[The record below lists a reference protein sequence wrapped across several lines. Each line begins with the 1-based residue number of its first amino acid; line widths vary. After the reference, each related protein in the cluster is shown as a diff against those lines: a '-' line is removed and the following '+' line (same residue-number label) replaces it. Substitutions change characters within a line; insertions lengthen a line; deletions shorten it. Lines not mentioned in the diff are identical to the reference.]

1 MKRYLP
7 TILLVAILGGLALVV
22 PVAVRRW
29 SARMAASASSKLD
42 AAKQAA
48 VDGDDDGAI
57 ERYRAYLDAAGPNPD
72 PDALEAYALLLL
84 RRAARPR
91 PKGNEVAAAFDAAEV
106 AVRQRPESVELRRR
120 LGELKLATGKPI
132 EAREHLLI
140 VREAIER
147 GASAD
152 EPAAI
157 DLLLAKAWA
166 ESGDVDRAAPIFA
179 RLIGFNLG
187 DQAFAESGTAQE
199 AGSPPPA
206 DAEAVLLLANLLRD
220 RLRAPA
226 AADVVLERAHSLHP
240 DSVKVLLA
248 YSRMKAAANDVPA
261 ARAAAAR
268 AAEVDPTDASAILAD
283 AQIKASGGSPAAATA
298 AFLTARTEFPDHK
311 GIFLAALPHF
321 QRHGTESETLEILAE
336 GFSKYADE
344 PRYLS
349 FVSAMKL
356 PPESLAPVMEA
367 LDDARTQRAA
377 DHPALVL
384 LEARLCSEQHQWYR
398 AESLLGRSRALV
410 PENSKLRIDILLAIC
425 HQQLGDNDLRLALLQ
440 RYAKPGATPD
450 FILAGIAA
458 AQLDLGQTDAAL
470 ASVRMLERR
479 VEGSAEADDEGD
491 ADGGVGGDV
500 SRSQRKRAL
509 LFALSTIVAVE
520 RTQPA
525 AKRDWS
531 AAETLL
537 EELEA
542 MPWEERWQLALPR
555 ADLLAAGGDIAG
567 ALAILDPFLSENAEL
582 HQLQARR
589 LTWRSKLD
597 GIDGAREAF
606 ARMPEATRA
615 QPIVLLALADAER
628 AAAVGDD
635 RVWLE
640 QIAVLAENIPEAT
653 DALEVFQALAR
664 MAVEAGW
671 LEESAS
677 LWRRGAKVMPDD
689 FRPPLGLALLAAR
702 KARLDGARASAG
714 ETPSSAEAA
723 AAAAE
728 KAAVVA
734 EAAAAAAEV
743 AKLDGPDTPRSRVAR
758 AAALVAEARAGERG
772 AVVTPSAPFRLP
784 AKEAELLRSASQRL
798 VEAAN
803 DRSTWQAIGV
813 LAGEIALVGNDFS
826 TAIDQMKQARAFGPD
841 NAPLTRD
848 LIETLTKA
856 GRFAEASLLQATVAP
871 AGLGGAV
878 RTSIEAE
885 MRGGDLEGAAER
897 SLRAIDVEKADADT
911 LLWLGRLCGRSGRRE
926 QAGELFLRA
935 TQTAPDNPDA
945 WLWLARFEVAGGNKD
960 AAEGVLARGIEAV
973 PEGVKKLLAA
983 RGAVTVGRLDDAE
996 RDFLAAVA
1004 ASGADI
1010 APAGHTV
1017 DFYLQQG
1024 KAKQAEAFLETL
1036 IGRLAGDLSRNDL
1049 ESWAVRRLDGL
1060 RAAAKLP
1067 DASR

>member
-7 TILLVAILGGLALVV
+7 TILLVACFGALALVV
-22 PVAVRRW
+22 PVVVRRW
-29 SARMAASASSKLD
+29 SAGMASYAATKLD
-42 AAKQAA
+42 AARQAA

-57 ERYRAYLDAAGPNPD
+57 ELYWAYLDAAGPTPN

-91 PKGNEVAAAFDAAEV
+91 PSGDDVAAAFDAAEM

-120 LGELKLATGKPI
+120 LGELKLTTGKPI

-140 VREAIER
+140 VREALER
-147 GASAD
+147 GTSTD
-152 EPAAI
+152 EEAAI
-157 DLLLAKAWA
+157 DLLLAKSWA
-166 ESGDVDRAAPIFA
+166 QSGDVDRAAPIFA

-187 DQAFAESGTAQE
+187 EQAFAESGTAQA

-206 DAEAVLLLANLLRD
+206 DAEAFLLLANLLRE

-226 AADVVLERAHSLHP
+226 AADVVLERAHELHP

-248 YSRMKAAANDVPA
+248 YSRMKAAAKDVPA

-283 AQIKASGGSPAAATA
+283 AQTKASGGSPAAATA
-298 AFLTARTEFPDHK
+298 AFLTARTQFPDHK
-311 GIFLAALPHF
+311 GIFLGALPHF
-321 QRHGTESETLEILAE
+321 QRHGTESETLELLAE
-336 GFSKYADE
+336 GLSKYADE
-344 PRYLS
+344 PRFLS

-356 PPESLAPVMEA
+356 APDSLAPFKQA

-479 VEGSAEADDEGD
+479 VEGSAVADDEGD

-525 AKRDWS
+525 AKREWS

-537 EELEA
+537 AELEA
-542 MPWEERWQLALPR
+542 MPWEEGWQLALPR
-555 ADLLAAGGDIAG
+555 ADLLAAGGDIAA

-589 LTWRSKLD
+589 LTWLLKLD
-597 GIDGAREAF
+597 GIDGVREAF

-640 QIAVLAENIPEAT
+640 QIAVLAESIPDAT
-653 DALEVFQALAR
+653 DALQVFQGLAS
-664 MAVEAGW
+664 MAAEADW
-671 LEESAS
+671 LEESGS

-702 KARLDGARASAG
+702 NARVDGPRAAAG

-728 KAAVVA
+728 KAAVV
-734 EAAAAAAEV
+734 AAAAEV

-803 DRSTWQAIGV
+803 DRSTWQAIAV

-897 SLRAIDVEKADADT
+897 SLRAIDVEKADVDT
-911 LLWLGRLCGRSGRRE
+911 LLWLGRLCGRCGRRE

-935 TQTAPDNPDA
+935 TQAASYSPDA
-945 WLWLARFEVAGGNKD
+945 WLWLARFEVAGGNGNKD
-960 AAEGVLARGIEAV
+960 AAEGVIARGIEAV
-973 PEGVKKLLAA
+973 PEGEKKLLAA

-996 RDFLAAVA
+996 RNFLAAVA

-1017 DFYLQQG
+1017 DFYLQRG

-1036 IGRLAGDLSRNDL
+1036 IGRLAGDPSRNDL
-1049 ESWAVRRLDGL
+1049 ESWGVRRLDGL

-1067 DASR
+1067 DPSR

>member
-7 TILLVAILGGLALVV
+7 TILLLACLGGLALVV

-29 SARMAASASSKLD
+29 SARMAASAASKLD

-57 ERYRAYLDAAGPNPD
+57 ERYWAYLDAAGPNPD
-72 PDALEAYALLLL
+72 PAALEAYALLLL
-84 RRAARPR
+84 RRAARPK
-91 PKGNEVAAAFDAAEV
+91 PSDNEVAAAFDAAEM
-106 AVRQRPESVELRRR
+106 AVRQCPESVELRRR

-147 GASAD
+147 GTSTD
-152 EPAAI
+152 EAAAVE
-157 DLLLAKAWA
+157 LLLAKSWA

-179 RLIGFNLG
+179 RLIGFNLEE
-187 DQAFAESGTAQE
+187 QAFAESGTAQE

-206 DAEAVLLLANLLRD
+206 DAEAFLILANLLRE

-226 AADVVLERAHSLHP
+226 AADVVLERAHELHP

-248 YSRMKAAANDVPA
+248 YSRMKAAAKDVPA

-268 AAEVDPTDASAILAD
+268 AAAVDPTDASAILAD
-283 AQIKASGGSPAAATA
+283 AQMKASGGNPAAASA
-298 AFLTARTEFPDHK
+298 AFLTARTQFPDHK
-311 GIFLAALPHF
+311 GIFRAALSHF
-321 QRHGTESETLEILAE
+321 QRHGTESETLELLAE

-344 PRYLS
+344 PRFLS

-356 PPESLAPVMEA
+356 APESLAPFKQA

-384 LEARLCSEQHQWYR
+384 LEARLFYEQHQWYR
-398 AESLLGRSRALV
+398 AEPLLSRIRALV

-425 HQQLGDNDLRLALLQ
+425 HQQLGDDDLRLALLQ
-440 RYAKPGATPD
+440 RYAKPGATPN
-450 FILAGIAA
+450 FIQAGIAA

-470 ASVRMLERR
+470 ASVRMLERQ
-479 VEGSAEADDEGD
+479 VGESAAADEDGD
-491 ADGGVGGDV
+491 ADGGVGGGV
-500 SRSQRKRAL
+500 SRSQRKRAI

-555 ADLLAAGGDIAG
+555 ADLLAAGGDIAA
-567 ALAILDPFLSENAEL
+567 ALAILDPFVSENAEL

-589 LTWRSKLD
+589 LTWLSKQS
-597 GIDGAREAF
+597 GIDGVREAF

-635 RVWLE
+635 RAWLE
-640 QIAVLAENIPEAT
+640 QIAVLAESIPDAT
-653 DALEVFQALAR
+653 DALEVFQALAG
-664 MAVEAGW
+664 MAAEADW
-671 LEESAS
+671 LEESVS

-702 KARLDGARASAG
+702 KARVDGPWASAG
-714 ETPSSAEAA
+714 ETPSSAA

-758 AAALVAEARAGERG
+758 AAALVAEARAGEPG

-784 AKEAELLRSASQRL
+784 AKEAGLLRSASQRL

-803 DRSTWQAIGV
+803 DRSTWQAIAV

-826 TAIDQMKQARAFGPD
+826 TAIDQMKQARAFGPE

-885 MRGGDLEGAAER
+885 MREGDLEGAAER
-897 SLRAIDVEKADADT
+897 SLRAIDVEKADVDT
-911 LLWLGRLCGRSGRRE
+911 LLWLGRLCGRCGRRE

-935 TQTAPDNPDA
+935 TQTAPDSPDA

-960 AAEGVLARGIEAV
+960 AAEGVIARGIEAV
-973 PEGVKKLLAA
+973 PEGAKKLLAA

-996 RDFLAAVA
+996 RNFLAAVA

-1017 DFYLQQG
+1017 DFYLQRG
-1024 KAKQAEAFLETL
+1024 KGKQAEAFLETL
-1036 IGRLAGDLSRNDL
+1036 IGRLAGDPSRNDL
-1049 ESWAVRRLDGL
+1049 ESWGVRRLDGL
-1060 RAAAKLP
+1060 RAAAKFP

>member
-7 TILLVAILGGLALVV
+7 TILLVACFGALALVV
-22 PVAVRRW
+22 PVVVRRW
-29 SARMAASASSKLD
+29 SAGMASYAATKLD
-42 AAKQAA
+42 AARQAA

-57 ERYRAYLDAAGPNPD
+57 ELYWAYLDAAGPTPN

-91 PKGNEVAAAFDAAEV
+91 PSGDDVAAAFDAAEV

-120 LGELKLATGKPI
+120 LGELKLATGNPI

-147 GASAD
+147 GTSTD
-152 EPAAI
+152 EAAAI
-157 DLLLAKAWA
+157 DLLLAKSWA
-166 ESGDVDRAAPIFA
+166 ESGDFDRAAPILA

-187 DQAFAESGTAQE
+187 EQAFAESGTAQA
-199 AGSPPPA
+199 AGAPPPA
-206 DAEAVLLLANLLRD
+206 DAEAFLLLANLLRE

-226 AADVVLERAHSLHP
+226 AADVVLERAHELHP

-248 YSRMKAAANDVPA
+248 YSRMKAAAKDMPA

-298 AFLTARTEFPDHK
+298 AFLTARTQFPDHK
-311 GIFLAALPHF
+311 GIFLGALPHF
-321 QRHGTESETLEILAE
+321 QRHGTESETLELLAE
-336 GFSKYADE
+336 GLSKYADE
-344 PRYLS
+344 PRFLS

-356 PPESLAPVMEA
+356 APDSLAPFKQA

-479 VEGSAEADDEGD
+479 VEGSAVADDEGD

-525 AKRDWS
+525 AKREWS

-537 EELEA
+537 AELEA
-542 MPWEERWQLALPR
+542 MPWEEGWQLALPR
-555 ADLLAAGGDIAG
+555 ADLLAAGGDIAA

-589 LTWRSKLD
+589 LTWLLKLD
-597 GIDGAREAF
+597 GIDGVREAF

-640 QIAVLAENIPEAT
+640 QIAVLAESIPDAT
-653 DALEVFQALAR
+653 DALQVFQGLAS
-664 MAVEAGW
+664 MAAEADW
-671 LEESAS
+671 LEESGS

-702 KARLDGARASAG
+702 NARVDGPRAAAG

-728 KAAVVA
+728 KAAVV
-734 EAAAAAAEV
+734 AAAAEV

-758 AAALVAEARAGERG
+758 AAALVAEARAGEPG

-784 AKEAELLRSASQRL
+784 AKQAGLLRSASQRL

-803 DRSTWQAIGV
+803 DRSTWQAIAV

-897 SLRAIDVEKADADT
+897 SLRAIDVEKADVDT
-911 LLWLGRLCGRSGRRE
+911 LLWLGRLCGRCGRRE

-935 TQTAPDNPDA
+935 TQAAPYSPDA
-945 WLWLARFEVAGGNKD
+945 WLWLARFEVAGGNGNKD
-960 AAEGVLARGIEAV
+960 AAEGVIARGIEAV
-973 PEGVKKLLAA
+973 PEGAKKLLAA

-1017 DFYLQQG
+1017 DFYLQRG

-1036 IGRLAGDLSRNDL
+1036 IGQLAGDPSRNDL
-1049 ESWAVRRLDGL
+1049 ESWGVRRLDGL

>member
-1 MKRYLP
+1 MKRHLP

-57 ERYRAYLDAAGPNPD
+57 ERYRAYLDAAGPSPD

-91 PKGNEVAAAFDAAEV
+91 PRGNEVAAAFDAAEV

-187 DQAFAESGTAQE
+187 EQAFAESGTAQE

-206 DAEAVLLLANLLRD
+206 DAEAFLLLANLLRD

-226 AADVVLERAHSLHP
+226 AADVVLERAHELHP

-321 QRHGTESETLEILAE
+321 QRHGTESETLELLAE
-336 GFSKYADE
+336 GLSKYADE
-344 PRYLS
+344 PRFLS

-356 PPESLAPVMEA
+356 APESLAPVKQA
-367 LDDARTQRAA
+367 LDDARAQRAA

-458 AQLDLGQTDAAL
+458 AQLDLGLTDAAL

-589 LTWRSKLD
+589 LTWLSKLD
-597 GIDGAREAF
+597 GIDGVREAF

-640 QIAVLAENIPEAT
+640 QIAVLAENIPDAT

-664 MAVEAGW
+664 MAFEAGW

-714 ETPSSAEAA
+714 ETPSSAE
-723 AAAAE
+723 
-728 KAAVVA
+728 
-734 EAAAAAAEV
+734 AAAEV

-885 MRGGDLEGAAER
+885 MWGGDLEGAAER
-897 SLRAIDVEKADADT
+897 SLRVIDVEKADADM

>member
-7 TILLVAILGGLALVV
+7 TILLVACFGALALVV
-22 PVAVRRW
+22 PVVVRRW
-29 SARMAASASSKLD
+29 SAGMASYAATKLD
-42 AAKQAA
+42 AARQAA

-57 ERYRAYLDAAGPNPD
+57 ELYWAYLDAAGPTPN

-91 PKGNEVAAAFDAAEV
+91 PSGDDVAAAFDAAEV

-147 GASAD
+147 GTSTD
-152 EPAAI
+152 EAAAI
-157 DLLLAKAWA
+157 DLLLAKSWA
-166 ESGDVDRAAPIFA
+166 ESGDFDRAAPILT

-187 DQAFAESGTAQE
+187 EQAFAESGTAQA

-206 DAEAVLLLANLLRD
+206 DAEAFLLLANLLRE

-226 AADVVLERAHSLHP
+226 AADVVLERAHELHP

-248 YSRMKAAANDVPA
+248 YSRMKAAAKDMPA

-283 AQIKASGGSPAAATA
+283 AQIKASGGSPSAATA
-298 AFLTARTEFPDHK
+298 AFLTARTQFPDHK
-311 GIFLAALPHF
+311 GIFLAALSHF
-321 QRHGTESETLEILAE
+321 QRHGTESETLELLAK

-344 PRYLS
+344 PRFLS

-356 PPESLAPVMEA
+356 TPDSLAPFKQA

-384 LEARLCSEQHQWYR
+384 LEARLLVEQHQWYR

-425 HQQLGDNDLRLALLQ
+425 HQQLRDNDLRLALLQ
-440 RYAKPGATPD
+440 RYVKPGATPN
-450 FILAGIAA
+450 FILAGLAA
-458 AQLDLGQTDAAL
+458 AQLDLGRTDAAL

-479 VEGSAEADDEGD
+479 VGESAEADEDGD
-491 ADGGVGGDV
+491 ADGGVGGGV
-500 SRSQRKRAL
+500 ARSQRKRAL

-525 AKRDWS
+525 AKREWS

-537 EELEA
+537 AELEA

-555 ADLLAAGGDIAG
+555 ADLLAAGGDIAA

-589 LTWRSKLD
+589 LTWLSKLE
-597 GIDGAREAF
+597 GIDGVREAF

-640 QIAVLAENIPEAT
+640 QIAVLAESIPDAT
-653 DALEVFQALAR
+653 DALEVFQALAG
-664 MAVEAGW
+664 MAAEADW
-671 LEESAS
+671 LEESGS

-702 KARLDGARASAG
+702 KARVDGPWAAAG

-758 AAALVAEARAGERG
+758 AVALVAEARAGEPG

-784 AKEAELLRSASQRL
+784 AKEAGLLRSASQRL

-803 DRSTWQAIGV
+803 DRSTWQAIAV

-897 SLRAIDVEKADADT
+897 SLRAIDVEKADVDM
-911 LLWLGRLCGRSGRRE
+911 LLWLGRLCGRCGRRE

-935 TQTAPDNPDA
+935 TQAAPDAPDA

-960 AAEGVLARGIEAV
+960 AAEGVIARGIEAV
-973 PEGVKKLLAA
+973 PEGAKKLLAA

-1017 DFYLQQG
+1017 DFYLQRG

-1036 IGRLAGDLSRNDL
+1036 IGRLAGDPSRNDL
-1049 ESWAVRRLDGL
+1049 ESWGVRRLDGL

>member
-7 TILLVAILGGLALVV
+7 TILLLACLGGLALVV

-29 SARMAASASSKLD
+29 SARMAASAASKLD

-72 PDALEAYALLLL
+72 SDALEAYALLLL
-84 RRAARPR
+84 RRAARPKPR
-91 PKGNEVAAAFDAAEV
+91 GNEVTAAFDAAEV

-140 VREAIER
+140 VREAVAR
-147 GASAD
+147 GTSTD
-152 EPAAI
+152 DVAAI
-157 DLLLAKAWA
+157 DFLLAKAWA

-179 RLIGFNLG
+179 RLIGFSLEE
-187 DQAFAESGTAQE
+187 QAFPDPATAE
-199 AGSPPPA
+199 GSAAAPPA
-206 DAEAVLLLANLLRD
+206 DAEAFLLLANLLRE

-226 AADVVLERAHSLHP
+226 AADVVLERAHDLHP

-248 YSRMKAAANDVPA
+248 YSRMKAAAKDMPA

-268 AAEVDPTDASAILAD
+268 AAEVDPQDANAVLAA
-283 AQIKASGGSPAAATA
+283 AQMRASGGNPAAATA
-298 AFLTARTEFPDHK
+298 AFLAARTEFPDHK

-321 QRHGTESETLEILAE
+321 QRHGTESETLELLAE
-336 GFSKYADE
+336 GLSKYADE
-344 PRYLS
+344 PRFLS

-356 PPESLAPVMEA
+356 PPESLAPFKQA

-384 LEARLCSEQHQWYR
+384 LEARLFYEQHQWYR
-398 AESLLGRSRALV
+398 AEPLLSRIRALV

-440 RYAKPGATPD
+440 RYAKPGATPN

-479 VEGSAEADDEGD
+479 VEESAAADDDGD
-491 ADGGVGGDV
+491 ADGGEGGGF

-509 LFALSTIVAVE
+509 LSALSTVVAVE

-537 EELEA
+537 AELEA

-555 ADLLAAGGDIAG
+555 ADLLAAGGDIVG

-589 LTWRSKLD
+589 LTWLSKQS
-597 GIDGAREAF
+597 GIDGVREAF

-615 QPIVLLALADAER
+615 QPIVLLALAAAER
-628 AAAVGDD
+628 AAAAGDD
-635 RVWLE
+635 RAWLE
-640 QIAVLAENIPEAT
+640 QIAVLAGNIPDAT
-653 DALEVFQALAR
+653 DALEVFQALAG
-664 MAVEAGW
+664 MAAEAGW
-671 LEESAS
+671 LEESVS

-702 KARLDGARASAG
+702 KARVDGAWASAG
-714 ETPSSAEAA
+714 ETPSSTA

-758 AAALVAEARAGERG
+758 AAALVAEASVGERG

-784 AKEAELLRSASQRL
+784 AKEADLLRSASQRL

-803 DRSTWQAIGV
+803 DRATWQAIAV
-813 LAGEIALVGNDFS
+813 LAGEISLVGNDFS
-826 TAIDQMKQARAFGPD
+826 TAIEQLKQARAFGPE

-848 LIETLTKA
+848 LIQTLTKA

-871 AGLGGAV
+871 AELGGAV

-897 SLRAIDVEKADADT
+897 SLRAIDVAEADADT
-911 LLWLGRLCGRSGRRE
+911 LLWLGRLCGRCGRRN
-926 QAGELFLRA
+926 QAGELFLRS
-935 TQTAPDNPDA
+935 TQTAPDSPDA

-973 PEGVKKLLAA
+973 PEGAKKLLAA

-1036 IGRLAGDLSRNDL
+1036 IGRLAGDPSRNDL

-1067 DASR
+1067 ETSR

>member
-7 TILLVAILGGLALVV
+7 TILLVACFGALALVV
-22 PVAVRRW
+22 PVVVRRW
-29 SARMAASASSKLD
+29 SAGMASYAATKLD
-42 AAKQAA
+42 AARQAA

-57 ERYRAYLDAAGPNPD
+57 ELYWAYLDAAGPTPN

-91 PKGNEVAAAFDAAEV
+91 PSGDDVAAAFDAAEM

-120 LGELKLATGKPI
+120 LGELKLTTGKPI

-140 VREAIER
+140 VREALER
-147 GASAD
+147 GTSTD
-152 EPAAI
+152 EEAAI
-157 DLLLAKAWA
+157 DLLLAKSWA
-166 ESGDVDRAAPIFA
+166 QSGDVDRAAPIFA

-187 DQAFAESGTAQE
+187 EQAFAESGTAQA

-206 DAEAVLLLANLLRD
+206 DAEAFLLLANLLRE

-226 AADVVLERAHSLHP
+226 AADVVLERAHELHP

-248 YSRMKAAANDVPA
+248 YSRMKAAAKDVPA

-283 AQIKASGGSPAAATA
+283 AQTKASGGSPAAATA
-298 AFLTARTEFPDHK
+298 AFLTARTQFPDHK
-311 GIFLAALPHF
+311 GIFLGALPHF
-321 QRHGTESETLEILAE
+321 QRHGTESETLELLAE
-336 GFSKYADE
+336 GLSKYADE
-344 PRYLS
+344 PRFLS

-356 PPESLAPVMEA
+356 APDSLAPFKQA

-479 VEGSAEADDEGD
+479 VEGSAVADDEGD

-525 AKRDWS
+525 AKREWS

-537 EELEA
+537 AELEA
-542 MPWEERWQLALPR
+542 MPWEEGWQLALPR
-555 ADLLAAGGDIAG
+555 ADLLAAGGDIAA

-589 LTWRSKLD
+589 LTWLLKLD
-597 GIDGAREAF
+597 GIDGVREAF

-640 QIAVLAENIPEAT
+640 QIAVLAESIPDAT
-653 DALEVFQALAR
+653 DALQVFQGLAS
-664 MAVEAGW
+664 MAAEADW
-671 LEESAS
+671 LEESGS

-702 KARLDGARASAG
+702 NARVDGPRAAAG

-728 KAAVVA
+728 KAAVV
-734 EAAAAAAEV
+734 AAAAEV

-758 AAALVAEARAGERG
+758 AAALVAEARAGEPG

-784 AKEAELLRSASQRL
+784 AKQAGLLRSASQRL

-897 SLRAIDVEKADADT
+897 SLRAIDVEKADVDT
-911 LLWLGRLCGRSGRRE
+911 LLWLGRLCGRCGRRE

-935 TQTAPDNPDA
+935 TQAAPYSPDA
-945 WLWLARFEVAGGNKD
+945 WLWLARFEVAGGNGNKD
-960 AAEGVLARGIEAV
+960 AAEGVIARGIEAV
-973 PEGVKKLLAA
+973 PEGEKKLLAA

-996 RDFLAAVA
+996 RNFLAAVA

-1017 DFYLQQG
+1017 DFYLQRG

-1036 IGRLAGDLSRNDL
+1036 IGRLAGDPSRNDL
-1049 ESWAVRRLDGL
+1049 ESWGVRRLDGL

-1067 DASR
+1067 DPSR

>member
-7 TILLVAILGGLALVV
+7 TILLLACLGGLALVV

-29 SARMAASASSKLD
+29 SARMAASAASKLD

-57 ERYRAYLDAAGPNPD
+57 ERYWAYLDAAGPNPD
-72 PDALEAYALLLL
+72 PAALEAYALLLL
-84 RRAARPR
+84 RRAARPK
-91 PKGNEVAAAFDAAEV
+91 PSDNEVAAAFDAAEM
-106 AVRQRPESVELRRR
+106 AVRQCPESVELRRR

-147 GASAD
+147 GTSTD
-152 EPAAI
+152 EAAAVE
-157 DLLLAKAWA
+157 LLLAKSWA

-179 RLIGFNLG
+179 RLIGFNLEE
-187 DQAFAESGTAQE
+187 QAFAESGTAQE

-206 DAEAVLLLANLLRD
+206 DAEAFLILANLLRE

-226 AADVVLERAHSLHP
+226 AADVVLERAHELHP

-248 YSRMKAAANDVPA
+248 YSRMKAAAKDVPA

-268 AAEVDPTDASAILAD
+268 AAAVDPTDASAILAD
-283 AQIKASGGSPAAATA
+283 AQMKASGGNPAAASA
-298 AFLTARTEFPDHK
+298 AFLTARTQFPDHK
-311 GIFLAALPHF
+311 GIFRAALSHF
-321 QRHGTESETLEILAE
+321 QRHGTESETLELLAE

-344 PRYLS
+344 PRFLS

-356 PPESLAPVMEA
+356 APESLAPFKQA

-384 LEARLCSEQHQWYR
+384 LEARLFYEQHQWYR
-398 AESLLGRSRALV
+398 AEPLLSRIRALV

-425 HQQLGDNDLRLALLQ
+425 HQQLGDDDLRLALLQ
-440 RYAKPGATPD
+440 RYAKPGATPN
-450 FILAGIAA
+450 FIQAGIAA

-470 ASVRMLERR
+470 ASVRMLERQ
-479 VEGSAEADDEGD
+479 VGDSAAADEDGD
-491 ADGGVGGDV
+491 ADGGVGGGV
-500 SRSQRKRAL
+500 SRSQRKRAI

-525 AKRDWS
+525 AKREWS

-555 ADLLAAGGDIAG
+555 ADLLAAGGDIAA

-589 LTWRSKLD
+589 LTWLSKQS
-597 GIDGAREAF
+597 GIDGVREAF

-635 RVWLE
+635 RAWLE
-640 QIAVLAENIPEAT
+640 QIAVLAESIPDAT
-653 DALEVFQALAR
+653 DALEVFQALAG
-664 MAVEAGW
+664 MAAEADW
-671 LEESAS
+671 LEESVS

-702 KARLDGARASAG
+702 KARVDGPRASAG
-714 ETPSSAEAA
+714 ETPSSAA

-758 AAALVAEARAGERG
+758 AAALVAEARAGEPG

-784 AKEAELLRSASQRL
+784 AKEAGLLRSASQRL

-803 DRSTWQAIGV
+803 DRSTWQAIAV

-826 TAIDQMKQARAFGPD
+826 TAIDQMKQARAFGPE

-885 MRGGDLEGAAER
+885 MREGDLEGAAER
-897 SLRAIDVEKADADT
+897 SLRAIDVEKADVDT
-911 LLWLGRLCGRSGRRE
+911 LLWLGRLCGRCGRRE

-935 TQTAPDNPDA
+935 TQTAPDSPDA

-960 AAEGVLARGIEAV
+960 AAEGVIARGIEAV
-973 PEGVKKLLAA
+973 PEGAKKLLAA

-996 RDFLAAVA
+996 RNFLAAVA

-1017 DFYLQQG
+1017 DFYLQRG
-1024 KAKQAEAFLETL
+1024 KGKQAEAFLETL
-1036 IGRLAGDLSRNDL
+1036 IGRLAGDPSRNDL
-1049 ESWAVRRLDGL
+1049 ESWGVRRLDGL
-1060 RAAAKLP
+1060 RAAAKFP

>member
-7 TILLVAILGGLALVV
+7 TILLLACLGGLALVV

-29 SARMAASASSKLD
+29 SARMAASAASKLD

-57 ERYRAYLDAAGPNPD
+57 ERYWAYLDAAGPNPD
-72 PDALEAYALLLL
+72 PAALEAYALLLL
-84 RRAARPR
+84 RRAARPK
-91 PKGNEVAAAFDAAEV
+91 PSDNEVAAAFDAAEM
-106 AVRQRPESVELRRR
+106 AVRQCPESVELRRR

-147 GASAD
+147 GTSTD
-152 EPAAI
+152 EAAAVE
-157 DLLLAKAWA
+157 LLLAKSWA

-179 RLIGFNLG
+179 RLIGFNLEE
-187 DQAFAESGTAQE
+187 QAFAESGTAQE

-206 DAEAVLLLANLLRD
+206 DAEAFLILANLLRE

-226 AADVVLERAHSLHP
+226 AADVVLERAHELHP

-248 YSRMKAAANDVPA
+248 YSRMKAAAKDVPA

-268 AAEVDPTDASAILAD
+268 AAAVDPTDASAILAD
-283 AQIKASGGSPAAATA
+283 AQMKASGGNPAAASA
-298 AFLTARTEFPDHK
+298 AFLTARTQFPDHK
-311 GIFLAALPHF
+311 GIFRAALSHF
-321 QRHGTESETLEILAE
+321 QRHGTESETLELLAE

-344 PRYLS
+344 PRFLS

-356 PPESLAPVMEA
+356 APESLAPFKQA

-384 LEARLCSEQHQWYR
+384 LEARLFYEQHQWYR
-398 AESLLGRSRALV
+398 AEPLLSRIRALV

-425 HQQLGDNDLRLALLQ
+425 HQQLGDDDLRLALLQ
-440 RYAKPGATPD
+440 RYAKPGATPN
-450 FILAGIAA
+450 FIQAGIAA

-470 ASVRMLERR
+470 ASVRMLERQ
-479 VEGSAEADDEGD
+479 VGDSAAADEDGD
-491 ADGGVGGDV
+491 ADGGVGGGV
-500 SRSQRKRAL
+500 SRSQRKRAI

-555 ADLLAAGGDIAG
+555 ADLLAAGGDIAA

-589 LTWRSKLD
+589 LTWLSKQS
-597 GIDGAREAF
+597 GIDGVREAF

-635 RVWLE
+635 RAWLE
-640 QIAVLAENIPEAT
+640 QIAVLAESIPDAT
-653 DALEVFQALAR
+653 DALEVFQALAG
-664 MAVEAGW
+664 MAAEADW
-671 LEESAS
+671 LEESVS

-702 KARLDGARASAG
+702 KARVDGPWASAG
-714 ETPSSAEAA
+714 ETPSSAA

-758 AAALVAEARAGERG
+758 AAALVAEARAGEPG

-784 AKEAELLRSASQRL
+784 AKEAGLLRSASQRL

-803 DRSTWQAIGV
+803 DRSTWQAIAV

-826 TAIDQMKQARAFGPD
+826 TAIDQMKQARAFGPE

-885 MRGGDLEGAAER
+885 MREGDLEGAAER
-897 SLRAIDVEKADADT
+897 SLRAIDVEKADVDT
-911 LLWLGRLCGRSGRRE
+911 LLWLGRLCGRCGRRE

-935 TQTAPDNPDA
+935 TQTAPDSPDA

-960 AAEGVLARGIEAV
+960 AAEGVIARGIEAV
-973 PEGVKKLLAA
+973 PEGAKKLLAA

-996 RDFLAAVA
+996 RNFLAAVA

-1017 DFYLQQG
+1017 DFYLQRG
-1024 KAKQAEAFLETL
+1024 KGKQAEAFLETL
-1036 IGRLAGDLSRNDL
+1036 IGRLAGDPSRNDL
-1049 ESWAVRRLDGL
+1049 ESWGVRRLDGL
-1060 RAAAKLP
+1060 RAAAKFP

>member
-7 TILLVAILGGLALVV
+7 TILLLACLGGLALVV

-29 SARMAASASSKLD
+29 SARMAASAASKLD

-57 ERYRAYLDAAGPNPD
+57 ERYWAYLDAAGPNPD
-72 PDALEAYALLLL
+72 PAALEAYALLLL
-84 RRAARPR
+84 RRAARPK
-91 PKGNEVAAAFDAAEV
+91 PSDNEVAAAFDAAEM
-106 AVRQRPESVELRRR
+106 AVRQCPESVELRRR

-147 GASAD
+147 GTSTD
-152 EPAAI
+152 EAAAVE
-157 DLLLAKAWA
+157 LLLAKSWA

-179 RLIGFNLG
+179 RLIGFNLEE
-187 DQAFAESGTAQE
+187 QAFAESGTAQE

-206 DAEAVLLLANLLRD
+206 DAEAFLILANLLRE

-226 AADVVLERAHSLHP
+226 AADVVLERAHELHP

-248 YSRMKAAANDVPA
+248 YSRMKAAAKDVPA

-268 AAEVDPTDASAILAD
+268 AAAVDPTDASAILAD
-283 AQIKASGGSPAAATA
+283 AQMKASGGNPAAASA
-298 AFLTARTEFPDHK
+298 AFLTARTQFPDHK
-311 GIFLAALPHF
+311 GIFRAALSHF
-321 QRHGTESETLEILAE
+321 QRHGTESETLELLAE

-344 PRYLS
+344 PRFLS

-356 PPESLAPVMEA
+356 APESLAPFKQA

-384 LEARLCSEQHQWYR
+384 LEARLFYEQHQWYR
-398 AESLLGRSRALV
+398 AEPLLSRIRALV

-425 HQQLGDNDLRLALLQ
+425 HQQLGDDDLRLALLQ
-440 RYAKPGATPD
+440 RYAKPGATPN

-470 ASVRMLERR
+470 ASVRMLERQ
-479 VEGSAEADDEGD
+479 VGDSAAADEDGD
-491 ADGGVGGDV
+491 ADGGVGGGV

-509 LFALSTIVAVE
+509 LSALSTIVAVE

-555 ADLLAAGGDIAG
+555 ADLLAAGGDIAA

-589 LTWRSKLD
+589 LTWLSKQS
-597 GIDGAREAF
+597 GIDGVREAF

-635 RVWLE
+635 RAWLE
-640 QIAVLAENIPEAT
+640 QIAVLAESIPDAT
-653 DALEVFQALAR
+653 DALEVFQALAG
-664 MAVEAGW
+664 MAAEADW
-671 LEESAS
+671 LEESVS

-702 KARLDGARASAG
+702 KARVDGPRASAG
-714 ETPSSAEAA
+714 ETPSSAA

-758 AAALVAEARAGERG
+758 AAALVAEARAGEPG

-784 AKEAELLRSASQRL
+784 AKEAGLLRSASQRL

-803 DRSTWQAIGV
+803 DRSTWQAIAV

-826 TAIDQMKQARAFGPD
+826 TAIDQMKQARAFGPE

-885 MRGGDLEGAAER
+885 MREGDLEGAAER
-897 SLRAIDVEKADADT
+897 SLRAIDVEKADVDT
-911 LLWLGRLCGRSGRRE
+911 LLWLGRLCGRCGRRE

-935 TQTAPDNPDA
+935 TQTAPDSPDA

-960 AAEGVLARGIEAV
+960 AAEGVIARGIEAV
-973 PEGVKKLLAA
+973 PEGAKKLLAA

-996 RDFLAAVA
+996 RNFLAAVA

-1017 DFYLQQG
+1017 DFYLQRG
-1024 KAKQAEAFLETL
+1024 KGKQAEAFLETL
-1036 IGRLAGDLSRNDL
+1036 IGRLAGDPSRNDL
-1049 ESWAVRRLDGL
+1049 ESWGVRRLDGL
-1060 RAAAKLP
+1060 RAAAKFP

>member
-7 TILLVAILGGLALVV
+7 TILLVACFGALALAV
-22 PVAVRRW
+22 PVVVRRW
-29 SARMAASASSKLD
+29 SAGMASYAATKLD
-42 AAKQAA
+42 AARQAA

-57 ERYRAYLDAAGPNPD
+57 ELYWAYLDAAGPTPN

-91 PKGNEVAAAFDAAEV
+91 PSGDDVAAAFDAAEV
-106 AVRQRPESVELRRR
+106 AVRQRPGSVELRRR

-147 GASAD
+147 GTSTD
-152 EPAAI
+152 EAAAI
-157 DLLLAKAWA
+157 DLLLAKSWA

-187 DQAFAESGTAQE
+187 EQAFAESGTAQP

-206 DAEAVLLLANLLRD
+206 EAEAFLLLANLLRE

-226 AADVVLERAHSLHP
+226 AADVVLERAHELHP

-248 YSRMKAAANDVPA
+248 YSRMKAAAKDMPA

-298 AFLTARTEFPDHK
+298 AFLTARTQFPDHK
-311 GIFLAALPHF
+311 GIFLAALSHF
-321 QRHGTESETLEILAE
+321 QRHGTESETLELLAK
-336 GFSKYADE
+336 GLSKYADE
-344 PRYLS
+344 PRFLS

-356 PPESLAPVMEA
+356 APDSLAPFKQA
-367 LDDARTQRAA
+367 LDDARTQRGA

-384 LEARLCSEQHQWYR
+384 LEARLLVEQHQWYR
-398 AESLLGRSRALV
+398 AERLLGRSRALV

-440 RYAKPGATPD
+440 RYAKPGATPN
-450 FILAGIAA
+450 FILAGLAA

-479 VEGSAEADDEGD
+479 VGESAAADEDGD
-491 ADGGVGGDV
+491 ADGGVGGGV
-500 SRSQRKRAL
+500 ARSQRKRAL

-525 AKRDWS
+525 AKREWS

-537 EELEA
+537 AELEA
-542 MPWEERWQLALPR
+542 LPWEEGWQLALPR

-589 LTWRSKLD
+589 LTWLSKRD
-597 GIDGAREAF
+597 GIDGVREAF

-640 QIAVLAENIPEAT
+640 QIAVLAESIPDAT
-653 DALEVFQALAR
+653 DALEVFQALAG
-664 MAVEAGW
+664 MAAEADW
-671 LEESAS
+671 LEESGS

-702 KARLDGARASAG
+702 KARVDGPWAAAG

-734 EAAAAAAEV
+734 AAAAAAAEV

-758 AAALVAEARAGERG
+758 AVALVAEARAGEPG

-784 AKEAELLRSASQRL
+784 AKEAGLLRSASQRL

-803 DRSTWQAIGV
+803 DRSTWQAIAL

-826 TAIDQMKQARAFGPD
+826 TAIDQMKQARAFGPE

-897 SLRAIDVEKADADT
+897 SLRAIDVEKADVNT
-911 LLWLGRLCGRSGRRE
+911 LLWLGRLCGRCGRRE

-935 TQTAPDNPDA
+935 TQAAPDAPDA

-973 PEGVKKLLAA
+973 PEGEKKLLAA

-996 RDFLAAVA
+996 RNFLAAVA

-1017 DFYLQQG
+1017 DFYLQRG

-1036 IGRLAGDLSRNDL
+1036 IGRLAGDPSRNDL
-1049 ESWAVRRLDGL
+1049 ESWGVRRLDGL

-1067 DASR
+1067 DPSR

>member
-7 TILLVAILGGLALVV
+7 TILLVACFGALALVV
-22 PVAVRRW
+22 PVVVRRW
-29 SARMAASASSKLD
+29 SAGMASYAATKLD
-42 AAKQAA
+42 AARQAA

-57 ERYRAYLDAAGPNPD
+57 ELYWAYLDAAGPTPN

-91 PKGNEVAAAFDAAEV
+91 PSGDDVAAAFDAAEM

-120 LGELKLATGKPI
+120 LGELKLTTGKPI

-140 VREAIER
+140 VREALER
-147 GASAD
+147 GTSTD
-152 EPAAI
+152 EEAAI
-157 DLLLAKAWA
+157 DLLLAKSWA
-166 ESGDVDRAAPIFA
+166 QSGDVDRAAPIFA

-187 DQAFAESGTAQE
+187 EQAFAESGTAQA

-206 DAEAVLLLANLLRD
+206 DAEAFLLLANLLRE

-226 AADVVLERAHSLHP
+226 AADVVLERAHELHP

-248 YSRMKAAANDVPA
+248 YSRMKAAAKDVPA

-283 AQIKASGGSPAAATA
+283 AQTKASGGSPAAATA
-298 AFLTARTEFPDHK
+298 AFLTARTQFPDHK
-311 GIFLAALPHF
+311 GIFLGALPHF
-321 QRHGTESETLEILAE
+321 QRHGTESETLELLAE
-336 GFSKYADE
+336 GLSKYADE
-344 PRYLS
+344 PRFLS

-356 PPESLAPVMEA
+356 APDSLAPFKQA

-479 VEGSAEADDEGD
+479 VEGSAVADDEGD

-525 AKRDWS
+525 AKREWS

-537 EELEA
+537 AELEA

-555 ADLLAAGGDIAG
+555 ADLLAAGGDIAA

-589 LTWRSKLD
+589 LTWLLKLD
-597 GIDGAREAF
+597 GIDGVREAF

-640 QIAVLAENIPEAT
+640 QIAVLAESIPDAT
-653 DALEVFQALAR
+653 DALQVFQGLAS
-664 MAVEAGW
+664 MAAEADW
-671 LEESAS
+671 LEESGS

-702 KARLDGARASAG
+702 NARVDGPRAAAG

-728 KAAVVA
+728 KAAVV
-734 EAAAAAAEV
+734 AAAAEV

-758 AAALVAEARAGERG
+758 AAALVAEARAGEPG

-784 AKEAELLRSASQRL
+784 AKQAGLLRSASQRL

-803 DRSTWQAIGV
+803 DRSTWQAIAV

-897 SLRAIDVEKADADT
+897 SLRAIDVEKADVDT
-911 LLWLGRLCGRSGRRE
+911 LLWLGRLCGRCGRRE

-935 TQTAPDNPDA
+935 TQAAPYSPDA
-945 WLWLARFEVAGGNKD
+945 WLWLARFEVAGGNGNKD
-960 AAEGVLARGIEAV
+960 AAEGVIARGIEAV
-973 PEGVKKLLAA
+973 PEGEKKLLAA

-996 RDFLAAVA
+996 RNFLAAVA

-1017 DFYLQQG
+1017 DFYLQRG

-1036 IGRLAGDLSRNDL
+1036 IGRLAGDPSRNDL
-1049 ESWAVRRLDGL
+1049 ESWGVRRLDGL

-1067 DASR
+1067 DPSR

>member
-7 TILLVAILGGLALVV
+7 TILLLACLGGLALVV

-29 SARMAASASSKLD
+29 SARMAASAASKLD

-57 ERYRAYLDAAGPNPD
+57 ERYWAYLDAAGPNPD
-72 PDALEAYALLLL
+72 PAALEAYALLLL
-84 RRAARPR
+84 RRAARPK
-91 PKGNEVAAAFDAAEV
+91 PSDNEVAAAFDAAEM
-106 AVRQRPESVELRRR
+106 AVRQCPESVELRRR

-147 GASAD
+147 GTSTD
-152 EPAAI
+152 EAAAVE
-157 DLLLAKAWA
+157 LLLAKSWA

-179 RLIGFNLG
+179 RLIGFNLEE
-187 DQAFAESGTAQE
+187 QAFAESGTAQE

-206 DAEAVLLLANLLRD
+206 DAEAFLILANLLRE

-226 AADVVLERAHSLHP
+226 AADVVLERAHELHP

-248 YSRMKAAANDVPA
+248 YSRMKAAAKDVPA

-268 AAEVDPTDASAILAD
+268 AAAVDPTDASAILAD
-283 AQIKASGGSPAAATA
+283 AQMKASGGNPAAASA
-298 AFLTARTEFPDHK
+298 AFLTARTQFPDHK
-311 GIFLAALPHF
+311 GIFRAALSHF
-321 QRHGTESETLEILAE
+321 QRHGTESETLELLAE

-344 PRYLS
+344 PRFLS

-356 PPESLAPVMEA
+356 APESLAPFKQA

-384 LEARLCSEQHQWYR
+384 LEARLFYEQHQWYR
-398 AESLLGRSRALV
+398 AEPLLSRIRALV

-425 HQQLGDNDLRLALLQ
+425 HQQLGDDDLRLALLQ
-440 RYAKPGATPD
+440 RYAKPGATPN
-450 FILAGIAA
+450 FIQAGIAA
-458 AQLDLGQTDAAL
+458 AQLDLGQTEAAL
-470 ASVRMLERR
+470 ASVRMLERQ
-479 VEGSAEADDEGD
+479 VGDSAAADEDGD
-491 ADGGVGGDV
+491 ADGGVGGGV
-500 SRSQRKRAL
+500 SRSQRKRAI

-555 ADLLAAGGDIAG
+555 ADLLAAGGDIAA

-589 LTWRSKLD
+589 LTWLSKQS
-597 GIDGAREAF
+597 GIDGVREAF

-635 RVWLE
+635 RAWLE
-640 QIAVLAENIPEAT
+640 QIAVLAESIPDAT
-653 DALEVFQALAR
+653 DALEVFQALAG
-664 MAVEAGW
+664 MAAEADW
-671 LEESAS
+671 LEESVS

-702 KARLDGARASAG
+702 KARVDGPRASAG
-714 ETPSSAEAA
+714 ETPSSAA

-758 AAALVAEARAGERG
+758 AAALVAEARAGEPG

-784 AKEAELLRSASQRL
+784 AKEAGLLRSASQRL

-803 DRSTWQAIGV
+803 DRSTWQAIAV

-826 TAIDQMKQARAFGPD
+826 TAIDQMKQARAFGPE

-885 MRGGDLEGAAER
+885 MREGDLEGAAER
-897 SLRAIDVEKADADT
+897 SLRAIDVEKADVDT
-911 LLWLGRLCGRSGRRE
+911 LLWLGRLCGRCGRRE

-935 TQTAPDNPDA
+935 TQTAPDSPDA

-960 AAEGVLARGIEAV
+960 AAEGVIARGIEAV
-973 PEGVKKLLAA
+973 PEGAKKLLAA

-996 RDFLAAVA
+996 RNFLAAVA

-1017 DFYLQQG
+1017 DFYLQRG
-1024 KAKQAEAFLETL
+1024 KGKQAEAFLETL
-1036 IGRLAGDLSRNDL
+1036 IGRLAGDPSRNDL
-1049 ESWAVRRLDGL
+1049 ESWGVRRLDGL
-1060 RAAAKLP
+1060 RAAAKFP

>member
-7 TILLVAILGGLALVV
+7 TILLVACLGGLALVV

-57 ERYRAYLDAAGPNPD
+57 ERYRAYLDAAGPSPD

-91 PKGNEVAAAFDAAEV
+91 PRGNEVAAAFDAAEV
-106 AVRQRPESVELRRR
+106 AVRQHPESVELRRR

-179 RLIGFNLG
+179 RLIGFNLEE
-187 DQAFAESGTAQE
+187 QAFAESGTAQE

-206 DAEAVLLLANLLRD
+206 DAEAFLLLANLLRD
-220 RLRAPA
+220 RLRTPA
-226 AADVVLERAHSLHP
+226 AADVVLERAHELHP

-248 YSRMKAAANDVPA
+248 YSRMKATANDVPA

-321 QRHGTESETLEILAE
+321 QRHGTESETLELLAE
-336 GFSKYADE
+336 GLSKYADE
-344 PRYLS
+344 PRFLV
-349 FVSAMKL
+349 FVAAMKL
-356 PPESLAPVMEA
+356 APDSLAPFKQA

-479 VEGSAEADDEGD
+479 VEESAAADDEGD
-491 ADGGVGGDV
+491 ADGGEGGGF

-509 LFALSTIVAVE
+509 LSALSTIVAVE

-589 LTWRSKLD
+589 LTWLSKLD

-640 QIAVLAENIPEAT
+640 QIAVLAESIPDPT

-664 MAVEAGW
+664 MACEAGW

-702 KARLDGARASAG
+702 KARLDGARESAG

-728 KAAVVA
+728 EAAVVA
-734 EAAAAAAEV
+734 EAAAAAV

-772 AVVTPSAPFRLP
+772 ALVTPSAPFRLP

-897 SLRAIDVEKADADT
+897 SLRVIDVEKADADM

-945 WLWLARFEVAGGNKD
+945 WLWQTRFEVAGGNKD

-996 RDFLAAVA
+996 RDFLSAVA

>member
-7 TILLVAILGGLALVV
+7 TILLLACLGGLALVV

-29 SARMAASASSKLD
+29 SARMAASAASKLD

-57 ERYRAYLDAAGPNPD
+57 ERYWAYLDAAGPNPD
-72 PDALEAYALLLL
+72 PAALEAYALLLL
-84 RRAARPR
+84 RRAARPK
-91 PKGNEVAAAFDAAEV
+91 PSDNEVAAAFDAAEM
-106 AVRQRPESVELRRR
+106 AVRQCPESVELRRR

-132 EAREHLLI
+132 EAREHLLV

-147 GASAD
+147 GTSTD
-152 EPAAI
+152 EAAAV
-157 DLLLAKAWA
+157 DLLLAKSWA

-187 DQAFAESGTAQE
+187 EQAFAESGTAQE

-206 DAEAVLLLANLLRD
+206 DAEAFLLLANL
-220 RLRAPA
+220 LRAPA
-226 AADVVLERAHSLHP
+226 AADVVLERAHEIHP
-240 DSVKVLLA
+240 DSVQVLLA
-248 YSRMKAAANDVPA
+248 YSRMKAAAKDVPA

-268 AAEVDPTDASAILAD
+268 AAAVDPTDASAILAD
-283 AQIKASGGSPAAATA
+283 AQMKASGGNPAAASA
-298 AFLTARTEFPDHK
+298 AFLTARTQFPDHK
-311 GIFLAALPHF
+311 GIFRAALQHF
-321 QRHGTESETLEILAE
+321 QRHGTESETLELLAE

-344 PRYLS
+344 PRFLS

-356 PPESLAPVMEA
+356 APESLAPFKQA

-384 LEARLCSEQHQWYR
+384 LEARLFYEQHQWYR
-398 AESLLGRSRALV
+398 AEPLLSRIRALV
-410 PENSKLRIDILLAIC
+410 PESSKLRIDILLATC
-425 HQQLGDNDLRLALLQ
+425 YQQLGDDDLRLALLQ
-440 RYAKPGATPD
+440 RYAKPGATPN
-450 FILAGIAA
+450 FIQAGIAA

-470 ASVRMLERR
+470 ASVRMLERQ
-479 VEGSAEADDEGD
+479 VGESAAADEDGD
-491 ADGGVGGDV
+491 ADGGVGGGV
-500 SRSQRKRAL
+500 SRSQRKRVL

-525 AKRDWS
+525 AKREWS

-537 EELEA
+537 VELEA

-555 ADLLAAGGDIAG
+555 ADLLAAGGDIAA

-589 LTWRSKLD
+589 LTWLSKQS
-597 GIDGAREAF
+597 GIDGVREAF

-635 RVWLE
+635 RAWLE
-640 QIAVLAENIPEAT
+640 QIAVLAETIPDAT
-653 DALEVFQALAR
+653 DALEVFQALAG
-664 MAVEAGW
+664 MAAEADW
-671 LEESAS
+671 LEESVS

-702 KARLDGARASAG
+702 KARVDGPWASAG
-714 ETPSSAEAA
+714 ETPSSAA

-758 AAALVAEARAGERG
+758 AAALVAEARAGEPG

-784 AKEAELLRSASQRL
+784 AKEAGLLRSASQRL

-803 DRSTWQAIGV
+803 DRSTWQAIAV

-826 TAIDQMKQARAFGPD
+826 TAIDRMKQARAFGPE

-885 MRGGDLEGAAER
+885 MREGDLEGAAER
-897 SLRAIDVEKADADT
+897 SLRAIDVEKADVDT
-911 LLWLGRLCGRSGRRE
+911 LLWLGRLCGRCGRRE

-935 TQTAPDNPDA
+935 TQTVPDSPDA

-960 AAEGVLARGIEAV
+960 AAEGVIARGIEAV
-973 PEGVKKLLAA
+973 PEGAKKLLAA

-996 RDFLAAVA
+996 RNFLAAVA

-1017 DFYLQQG
+1017 DFYLQRG

-1036 IGRLAGDLSRNDL
+1036 IGRLAGDPSRNDL
-1049 ESWAVRRLDGL
+1049 ESWGVRRLDGL

>member
-1 MKRYLP
+1 MKRHLP

-57 ERYRAYLDAAGPNPD
+57 ERYRAYLDAAGPSPD

-106 AVRQRPESVELRRR
+106 AVRQHPESVELRRR

-152 EPAAI
+152 EPAAV
-157 DLLLAKAWA
+157 DLLIAKAWA
-166 ESGDVDRAAPIFA
+166 ESGDVDLAAPILA

-187 DQAFAESGTAQE
+187 EQAFAESGTAQA

-206 DAEAVLLLANLLRD
+206 DAEAFLLLANLLRE

-226 AADVVLERAHSLHP
+226 AADVVLERAHELHP

-268 AAEVDPTDASAILAD
+268 AAAVDPTDASAILAD

-298 AFLTARTEFPDHK
+298 AFLTARTQFPDHK

-321 QRHGTESETLEILAE
+321 QRHGTESETIELLAE
-336 GFSKYADE
+336 GLSKYADE
-344 PRYLS
+344 PRFLS

-356 PPESLAPVMEA
+356 TPDSLAPFKQA

-384 LEARLCSEQHQWYR
+384 LEARLFYEQRQWYR
-398 AESLLGRSRALV
+398 AESLLGRSRALA
-410 PENSKLRIDILLAIC
+410 PEASKLRIDIMLANC

-440 RYAKPGATPD
+440 RYAKTGATPN

-458 AQLDLGQTDAAL
+458 AQVDLGQTEAAL

-479 VEGSAEADDEGD
+479 VEESAAADEEGD
-491 ADGGVGGDV
+491 ADGGMGGGA

-555 ADLLAAGGDIAG
+555 ADLIAAGGDIAG

-582 HQLQARR
+582 DQLQARR
-589 LTWRSKLD
+589 LTWLSKLD
-597 GIDGAREAF
+597 GIDGVREAF
-606 ARMPEATRA
+606 ARMPEATRG

-640 QIAVLAENIPEAT
+640 QIAVLAQNIPEAT
-653 DALEVFQALAR
+653 DALEVFQGLAR
-664 MAVEAGW
+664 MAFEAGW

-689 FRPPLGLALLAAR
+689 FRPPLGLALLAVL
-702 KARLDGARASAG
+702 KARVDGAWASAG
-714 ETPSSAEAA
+714 ETPSSAA

-803 DRSTWQAIGV
+803 DRSTWQASAV

-826 TAIDQMKQARAFGPD
+826 TAIDQMKQARAFGPE

-897 SLRAIDVEKADADT
+897 SLRVIDVEKADADT
-911 LLWLGRLCGRSGRRE
+911 LLWLGRLCGRCGRRE

-935 TQTAPDNPDA
+935 TQTAPDNPET
-945 WLWLARFEVAGGNKD
+945 WLWLTRFEVAGGNKD
-960 AAEGVLARGIEAV
+960 AAEGVIARGIEAV

-983 RGAVTVGRLDDAE
+983 RGAVTVGRLDAAE

-1036 IGRLAGDLSRNDL
+1036 IGRLAGDPSRNDL

>member
-7 TILLVAILGGLALVV
+7 TILLVACFGALALVV
-22 PVAVRRW
+22 PVVVRRW
-29 SARMAASASSKLD
+29 SAGMASYAATKLD
-42 AAKQAA
+42 AARQAA

-57 ERYRAYLDAAGPNPD
+57 ELYWAYLDAAGPTPN

-91 PKGNEVAAAFDAAEV
+91 PSGDDVAAAFDAAEM

-120 LGELKLATGKPI
+120 LGELKLTTGKPI

-140 VREAIER
+140 VREALER
-147 GASAD
+147 GTSTD
-152 EPAAI
+152 EEAAI
-157 DLLLAKAWA
+157 DLLLAKSWA
-166 ESGDVDRAAPIFA
+166 QSGDVDRAAPIFA

-187 DQAFAESGTAQE
+187 EQAFAESGTAQA

-206 DAEAVLLLANLLRD
+206 DAEAFLLLANLLRE

-226 AADVVLERAHSLHP
+226 AADVVLERAHELHP

-248 YSRMKAAANDVPA
+248 YSRMKAAAKDVPA

-283 AQIKASGGSPAAATA
+283 AQTKASGGSPAAATA
-298 AFLTARTEFPDHK
+298 AFLTARTQFPDHK
-311 GIFLAALPHF
+311 GIFLGALPHF
-321 QRHGTESETLEILAE
+321 QRHGTESETLELLAE
-336 GFSKYADE
+336 GLSKYADE
-344 PRYLS
+344 PRFLS

-356 PPESLAPVMEA
+356 APDSLAPFKQA

-479 VEGSAEADDEGD
+479 VEGSAVADDEGD

-525 AKRDWS
+525 AKREWS

-537 EELEA
+537 AELEA
-542 MPWEERWQLALPR
+542 MPWEEGWQLALPR
-555 ADLLAAGGDIAG
+555 ADLLAAGGDIAA

-589 LTWRSKLD
+589 LTWLLKLD
-597 GIDGAREAF
+597 GIDGVREAF

-640 QIAVLAENIPEAT
+640 QIAVLAESIPDAT
-653 DALEVFQALAR
+653 DALQVFQGLAS
-664 MAVEAGW
+664 MAAEADW
-671 LEESAS
+671 LEESGS

-702 KARLDGARASAG
+702 NARVDGPRAAAG

-728 KAAVVA
+728 KAAVV
-734 EAAAAAAEV
+734 AAAAEV

-758 AAALVAEARAGERG
+758 AAALVAEARAGEPG

-784 AKEAELLRSASQRL
+784 AKQAGLLRSASQRL

-803 DRSTWQAIGV
+803 DRSTWQAIAV

-897 SLRAIDVEKADADT
+897 SLRAIDVEKADVDT
-911 LLWLGRLCGRSGRRE
+911 LLWLGRLCGRCGRRE

-935 TQTAPDNPDA
+935 TQAAPYSPDA
-945 WLWLARFEVAGGNKD
+945 WLWLARFEVAGGNGNKD
-960 AAEGVLARGIEAV
+960 AAEGVIARGIEAV
-973 PEGVKKLLAA
+973 PEGEKKLLAA

-996 RDFLAAVA
+996 RNFLAAVA

-1017 DFYLQQG
+1017 DFYLQRG

-1036 IGRLAGDLSRNDL
+1036 IGRLAGDPSRNDL
-1049 ESWAVRRLDGL
+1049 ESWGVRRLDGL

-1067 DASR
+1067 DPSR

>member
-7 TILLVAILGGLALVV
+7 TILLLACLGGLALVV

-29 SARMAASASSKLD
+29 SARMAASAASKLD

-57 ERYRAYLDAAGPNPD
+57 ERYWAYLDAAGPNPD
-72 PDALEAYALLLL
+72 PAALEAYALLLL
-84 RRAARPR
+84 RRAARPK
-91 PKGNEVAAAFDAAEV
+91 PSDNEVAAAFDAAEM
-106 AVRQRPESVELRRR
+106 AVRQCPESVELRRR

-147 GASAD
+147 GTSTD
-152 EPAAI
+152 EAAAVE
-157 DLLLAKAWA
+157 LLLAKSWA

-179 RLIGFNLG
+179 RLIGFNLEE
-187 DQAFAESGTAQE
+187 QAFAESGTAQE

-206 DAEAVLLLANLLRD
+206 DAEAFLILANLLRE

-226 AADVVLERAHSLHP
+226 AADVVLERAHELHP

-248 YSRMKAAANDVPA
+248 YSRMKAAAKDVPA

-268 AAEVDPTDASAILAD
+268 AAAVDPTDASAILAD
-283 AQIKASGGSPAAATA
+283 AQMKASGGNPAAASA
-298 AFLTARTEFPDHK
+298 AFLTARTQFPDHK
-311 GIFLAALPHF
+311 GIFRAALSHF
-321 QRHGTESETLEILAE
+321 QRHGTESETLELLAE

-344 PRYLS
+344 PRFLS

-356 PPESLAPVMEA
+356 APESLAPFKQA

-384 LEARLCSEQHQWYR
+384 LEARLFYEQHQWYR
-398 AESLLGRSRALV
+398 AEPLLSRIRALV

-425 HQQLGDNDLRLALLQ
+425 HQQLGDDDLRLALLQ
-440 RYAKPGATPD
+440 RYAKPGATPN

-458 AQLDLGQTDAAL
+458 AQLDLGQTEAAL
-470 ASVRMLERR
+470 ASVRMLERQ
-479 VEGSAEADDEGD
+479 VGESAAADEDGD
-491 ADGGVGGDV
+491 ADGGVGGGV

-555 ADLLAAGGDIAG
+555 ADLLAAGGDIAA

-589 LTWRSKLD
+589 LTWLSKQS
-597 GIDGAREAF
+597 GIDGVREAF

-635 RVWLE
+635 RAWLE
-640 QIAVLAENIPEAT
+640 QIAVLAESIPDAT
-653 DALEVFQALAR
+653 DALEVFQALAG
-664 MAVEAGW
+664 MAAEADW
-671 LEESAS
+671 LEESVS

-702 KARLDGARASAG
+702 KARVDGPWASAG
-714 ETPSSAEAA
+714 ETPSSAA

-758 AAALVAEARAGERG
+758 AAALVAEARAGEPG

-784 AKEAELLRSASQRL
+784 AKEAGLLRSASQRL

-803 DRSTWQAIGV
+803 DRSTWQAIAV

-826 TAIDQMKQARAFGPD
+826 TAIDQMKQARAFGPE

-885 MRGGDLEGAAER
+885 MREGDLEGAAER
-897 SLRAIDVEKADADT
+897 SLRAIDVEKADVDT
-911 LLWLGRLCGRSGRRE
+911 LLWLGRLCGRCGRRE

-935 TQTAPDNPDA
+935 TQTAPDSPDA

-960 AAEGVLARGIEAV
+960 AAEGVIARGIEAV
-973 PEGVKKLLAA
+973 PEGAKKLLAA

-996 RDFLAAVA
+996 RNFLAAVA

-1017 DFYLQQG
+1017 DFYLQRG
-1024 KAKQAEAFLETL
+1024 KGKQAEAFLETL
-1036 IGRLAGDLSRNDL
+1036 IGRLAGDPSRNDL
-1049 ESWAVRRLDGL
+1049 ESWGVRRLDGL
-1060 RAAAKLP
+1060 RAAAKFP

>member
-7 TILLVAILGGLALVV
+7 TILLLACLGGLALVV

-29 SARMAASASSKLD
+29 SARMAASAASKLD

-57 ERYRAYLDAAGPNPD
+57 ERYWAYLDAAGPNPD
-72 PDALEAYALLLL
+72 PAALEAYALLLL
-84 RRAARPR
+84 RRAARPK
-91 PKGNEVAAAFDAAEV
+91 PSDNEVAAAFDAAEM
-106 AVRQRPESVELRRR
+106 AVRQCPESVELRRR

-147 GASAD
+147 GTSTD
-152 EPAAI
+152 EAAAVE
-157 DLLLAKAWA
+157 LLLAKSWA

-179 RLIGFNLG
+179 RLIGFNLEE
-187 DQAFAESGTAQE
+187 QAFAESGTAQE

-206 DAEAVLLLANLLRD
+206 DAEAFLILANLLRE

-226 AADVVLERAHSLHP
+226 AADVVLERAHELHP

-248 YSRMKAAANDVPA
+248 YSRMKAAAKDVPA

-268 AAEVDPTDASAILAD
+268 AAAVDPTDASAILAD
-283 AQIKASGGSPAAATA
+283 AQMKASGGNPAAASA
-298 AFLTARTEFPDHK
+298 AFLTARTQFPDHK
-311 GIFLAALPHF
+311 GIFRAALSHF
-321 QRHGTESETLEILAE
+321 QRHGTESETLELLAE

-344 PRYLS
+344 PRILS

-356 PPESLAPVMEA
+356 APESLAPFKQA

-384 LEARLCSEQHQWYR
+384 LEARLFYEQHQWYR
-398 AESLLGRSRALV
+398 AEPLLSRIRALV

-425 HQQLGDNDLRLALLQ
+425 HQQLGDDDLRLALLQ
-440 RYAKPGATPD
+440 RYAKPGATPN
-450 FILAGIAA
+450 FIQAGIAA

-470 ASVRMLERR
+470 ASVRMLERQ
-479 VEGSAEADDEGD
+479 VGDSAAADEDGD
-491 ADGGVGGDV
+491 ADGGVGGGV
-500 SRSQRKRAL
+500 SRSQRKRAI

-525 AKRDWS
+525 AKREWS

-537 EELEA
+537 AELEA

-555 ADLLAAGGDIAG
+555 ADLLAAGGDIAA

-589 LTWRSKLD
+589 LTWLSKQS
-597 GIDGAREAF
+597 GIDGVREAF

-635 RVWLE
+635 RAWLE
-640 QIAVLAENIPEAT
+640 QIAVLAESIPDAT
-653 DALEVFQALAR
+653 DALEVFQALAG
-664 MAVEAGW
+664 MAAEADW
-671 LEESAS
+671 LEESVS

-702 KARLDGARASAG
+702 KARVDGPRASAG
-714 ETPSSAEAA
+714 ETPSSAA

-758 AAALVAEARAGERG
+758 AAALVAEARAGEPG

-784 AKEAELLRSASQRL
+784 AKEAGLLRSASQRL

-803 DRSTWQAIGV
+803 DRSTWQAIAV

-826 TAIDQMKQARAFGPD
+826 TAIDQMKQARAFGPE

-856 GRFAEASLLQATVAP
+856 GRVAEASLLQATVAP

-885 MRGGDLEGAAER
+885 MREGDLEGAAER
-897 SLRAIDVEKADADT
+897 SLRAIDVEKADVDT
-911 LLWLGRLCGRSGRRE
+911 LLWLGRLCGRCGRRE

-935 TQTAPDNPDA
+935 TQTAPDSPDA

-960 AAEGVLARGIEAV
+960 AAEGVIARGIEAV
-973 PEGVKKLLAA
+973 PEGAKKLLAA

-996 RDFLAAVA
+996 RNFLAAVA

-1017 DFYLQQG
+1017 DFYLQRG
-1024 KAKQAEAFLETL
+1024 KGKQAEAFLETL
-1036 IGRLAGDLSRNDL
+1036 IGRLAGDPSRNDL
-1049 ESWAVRRLDGL
+1049 ESWGVRRLDGL
-1060 RAAAKLP
+1060 RAAAKFP

>member
-7 TILLVAILGGLALVV
+7 TILLLACLGGLALVV

-29 SARMAASASSKLD
+29 SARMAASAASKLD

-57 ERYRAYLDAAGPNPD
+57 ERYWAYLDAAGPNPD
-72 PDALEAYALLLL
+72 PAALEAYALLLL
-84 RRAARPR
+84 RRAARPK
-91 PKGNEVAAAFDAAEV
+91 PSDNEVAAAFDAAEM
-106 AVRQRPESVELRRR
+106 AVRQCPESVELRRR

-147 GASAD
+147 GTSTD
-152 EPAAI
+152 EAAAVE
-157 DLLLAKAWA
+157 LLLAKSWA

-179 RLIGFNLG
+179 RLIGFNLEE
-187 DQAFAESGTAQE
+187 QAFAESGTAQE

-206 DAEAVLLLANLLRD
+206 DAEAFLILANLLRE

-226 AADVVLERAHSLHP
+226 AADVVLERAHELHP

-248 YSRMKAAANDVPA
+248 YSRMKAAAKDVPA

-268 AAEVDPTDASAILAD
+268 AAAVDPTDASAILAD
-283 AQIKASGGSPAAATA
+283 AQMKASGGNPAAASA
-298 AFLTARTEFPDHK
+298 AFLTARTQFPDHK
-311 GIFLAALPHF
+311 GIFRAALSHF
-321 QRHGTESETLEILAE
+321 QRHGTESETLELLAE

-344 PRYLS
+344 PRFLS

-356 PPESLAPVMEA
+356 APESLAPFKQA

-384 LEARLCSEQHQWYR
+384 LEARLFYEQHQWYR
-398 AESLLGRSRALV
+398 AEPLLSRIRALV

-440 RYAKPGATPD
+440 RYAKPGATPN
-450 FILAGIAA
+450 FIQAGIAA

-470 ASVRMLERR
+470 ASVRMLERQ
-479 VEGSAEADDEGD
+479 VGDSAAADEDGD
-491 ADGGVGGDV
+491 ADGGVGGGV
-500 SRSQRKRAL
+500 SRSQRKRAI

-525 AKRDWS
+525 AKREWS

-555 ADLLAAGGDIAG
+555 ADLLAAGGDIAA
-567 ALAILDPFLSENAEL
+567 ALAILDPFVSENAEL

-589 LTWRSKLD
+589 LTWLSKQS
-597 GIDGAREAF
+597 GIDGVREAF

-635 RVWLE
+635 RAWLE
-640 QIAVLAENIPEAT
+640 QIAVLAESIPDAT
-653 DALEVFQALAR
+653 DALEVFQALAG
-664 MAVEAGW
+664 MAAEADW
-671 LEESAS
+671 LEESVS

-702 KARLDGARASAG
+702 KARVDGPRASAG
-714 ETPSSAEAA
+714 ETPSSAA

-758 AAALVAEARAGERG
+758 AAALVAEARAGEPG

-784 AKEAELLRSASQRL
+784 AKEAGLLRSASQRL

-803 DRSTWQAIGV
+803 DRSTWQAIAV

-826 TAIDQMKQARAFGPD
+826 TAIDQMKQARAFGPE

-885 MRGGDLEGAAER
+885 MREGDLEGAAER
-897 SLRAIDVEKADADT
+897 SLRAIDVEKADVDT
-911 LLWLGRLCGRSGRRE
+911 LLWLGRLCGRCGRRE

-935 TQTAPDNPDA
+935 TQTAPDSPDA

-960 AAEGVLARGIEAV
+960 AAEGVIARGIEAV
-973 PEGVKKLLAA
+973 PEGAKKLLAA

-996 RDFLAAVA
+996 RNFLAAVA

-1017 DFYLQQG
+1017 DFYLQRG
-1024 KAKQAEAFLETL
+1024 KGKQAEAFLETL
-1036 IGRLAGDLSRNDL
+1036 IGRLAGDPSRNDL
-1049 ESWAVRRLDGL
+1049 ESWGVRRLDGL
-1060 RAAAKLP
+1060 RAAAKFP

>member
-7 TILLVAILGGLALVV
+7 TILLVACFGALALVV
-22 PVAVRRW
+22 PVVVRRW
-29 SARMAASASSKLD
+29 SAGMASYAATKLD
-42 AAKQAA
+42 AARQAA

-57 ERYRAYLDAAGPNPD
+57 ELYWAYLDAAGPTPN

-91 PKGNEVAAAFDAAEV
+91 PSGDDVAAAFDAAEM

-120 LGELKLATGKPI
+120 LGELKLTTGKPI

-140 VREAIER
+140 VREALER
-147 GASAD
+147 GTSTD
-152 EPAAI
+152 EEAAI
-157 DLLLAKAWA
+157 DLLLAKSWA
-166 ESGDVDRAAPIFA
+166 QSGDVDRAAPIFA

-187 DQAFAESGTAQE
+187 EQAFAESGTAQA

-206 DAEAVLLLANLLRD
+206 DAEAFLLLANLLRE

-226 AADVVLERAHSLHP
+226 AADVVLERAHELHP

-248 YSRMKAAANDVPA
+248 YSRMKAAAKDVPA

-283 AQIKASGGSPAAATA
+283 AQTKASGGSPAAATA
-298 AFLTARTEFPDHK
+298 AFLTARTQFPDHK
-311 GIFLAALPHF
+311 GIFLGALPHF
-321 QRHGTESETLEILAE
+321 QRHGTESETLELLAE
-336 GFSKYADE
+336 GLSKYADE
-344 PRYLS
+344 PRFLS

-356 PPESLAPVMEA
+356 APDSLAPFKQA

-479 VEGSAEADDEGD
+479 VEGSAVADDEGD

-525 AKRDWS
+525 AKREWS

-537 EELEA
+537 AELEA
-542 MPWEERWQLALPR
+542 MPWEEGWQLALPR
-555 ADLLAAGGDIAG
+555 ADLLAAGGDIAA

-589 LTWRSKLD
+589 LTWLSKLE
-597 GIDGAREAF
+597 GIDGVREAF

-640 QIAVLAENIPEAT
+640 QIAVLAESIPDAT
-653 DALEVFQALAR
+653 DALQVFQGLAS
-664 MAVEAGW
+664 MAAEADW
-671 LEESAS
+671 LEESGS

-702 KARLDGARASAG
+702 NARVDGPRAAAG

-728 KAAVVA
+728 KAAVV
-734 EAAAAAAEV
+734 AAAAEV

-758 AAALVAEARAGERG
+758 AAALVAEARAGEPG

-784 AKEAELLRSASQRL
+784 AKQAGLLRSASQRL

-897 SLRAIDVEKADADT
+897 SLRAIDVEKADVDT
-911 LLWLGRLCGRSGRRE
+911 LLWLGRLCGRCGRRE

-935 TQTAPDNPDA
+935 TQAASYSPDA
-945 WLWLARFEVAGGNKD
+945 WLWLARFEVAGGNGNKD
-960 AAEGVLARGIEAV
+960 AAEGVIARGIEAV
-973 PEGVKKLLAA
+973 PEGEKKLLAA

-996 RDFLAAVA
+996 RNFLAAVA

-1017 DFYLQQG
+1017 DFYLQRG

-1036 IGRLAGDLSRNDL
+1036 IGRLAGDPSRNDL
-1049 ESWAVRRLDGL
+1049 ESWGVRRLDGL

-1067 DASR
+1067 DPSR

>member
-7 TILLVAILGGLALVV
+7 TILLLACLGGLALVV

-29 SARMAASASSKLD
+29 SARMAASAASKLD

-57 ERYRAYLDAAGPNPD
+57 ERYWAYLDAAGPNPD
-72 PDALEAYALLLL
+72 PAALEAYALLLL
-84 RRAARPR
+84 RRAARPK
-91 PKGNEVAAAFDAAEV
+91 PSDNEVAAAFDAAEM
-106 AVRQRPESVELRRR
+106 AVRQCPESVELRRR

-147 GASAD
+147 GTSTD
-152 EPAAI
+152 EAAAVE
-157 DLLLAKAWA
+157 LLLAKSWA

-179 RLIGFNLG
+179 RLIGFNLEE
-187 DQAFAESGTAQE
+187 QAFAESGTAQE

-206 DAEAVLLLANLLRD
+206 DAEAFLILANLLRE

-226 AADVVLERAHSLHP
+226 AADVVLERAHELHP

-248 YSRMKAAANDVPA
+248 YSRMKAAAKDVPA

-268 AAEVDPTDASAILAD
+268 AAAVDPTDASAILAD
-283 AQIKASGGSPAAATA
+283 AQMKASGGNPAAASA
-298 AFLTARTEFPDHK
+298 AFLTARTQFPDHK
-311 GIFLAALPHF
+311 GIFRAALSHF
-321 QRHGTESETLEILAE
+321 QRHGTESETLELLAE

-344 PRYLS
+344 PRFLS

-356 PPESLAPVMEA
+356 APESLAPFKQA

-384 LEARLCSEQHQWYR
+384 LEARLFYEQHQWYR
-398 AESLLGRSRALV
+398 AEPLLSRIRALV

-425 HQQLGDNDLRLALLQ
+425 HQQLGDDDLRLALLQ

-470 ASVRMLERR
+470 ASVRMLERQ
-479 VEGSAEADDEGD
+479 VEESAAADEDGD
-491 ADGGVGGDV
+491 ADGGVSGGF

-509 LFALSTIVAVE
+509 LSALSTIVAVE

-589 LTWRSKLD
+589 LTWLSKQS
-597 GIDGAREAF
+597 GIDGVREAF

-635 RVWLE
+635 RAWLE
-640 QIAVLAENIPEAT
+640 QIAVLAESIPDAT
-653 DALEVFQALAR
+653 DALEVFQALAG
-664 MAVEAGW
+664 MAAEADW
-671 LEESAS
+671 LEESVS

-702 KARLDGARASAG
+702 KARVDGPWASAG
-714 ETPSSAEAA
+714 ETPSSAA

-758 AAALVAEARAGERG
+758 AAALVAEARAGEPG

-784 AKEAELLRSASQRL
+784 AKEAGLLRSASQRL

-803 DRSTWQAIGV
+803 DRSTWQAIAV

-826 TAIDQMKQARAFGPD
+826 TAIDQMKQARAFGPE

-885 MRGGDLEGAAER
+885 MREGDLEGAAER
-897 SLRAIDVEKADADT
+897 SLRAIDVEKADVDT
-911 LLWLGRLCGRSGRRE
+911 LLWLGRLCGRCGRRE

-935 TQTAPDNPDA
+935 TQTAPDSPDA

-960 AAEGVLARGIEAV
+960 AAEGVIARGIEAV
-973 PEGVKKLLAA
+973 PEGAKKLLAA

-996 RDFLAAVA
+996 RNFLAAVA

-1017 DFYLQQG
+1017 DFYLQRG
-1024 KAKQAEAFLETL
+1024 KGKQAEAFLETL
-1036 IGRLAGDLSRNDL
+1036 IGRLAGDPSRNDL
-1049 ESWAVRRLDGL
+1049 ESWGVRRLDGL
-1060 RAAAKLP
+1060 RAAAKFP

>member
-7 TILLVAILGGLALVV
+7 TILLLACLGGLALVV

-29 SARMAASASSKLD
+29 SARMAASAASKLD

-57 ERYRAYLDAAGPNPD
+57 ERYWAYLDAAGPNPD
-72 PDALEAYALLLL
+72 PAALEAYALLLL
-84 RRAARPR
+84 RRAARPK
-91 PKGNEVAAAFDAAEV
+91 PSDNEVAAAFDAAEM
-106 AVRQRPESVELRRR
+106 AVRQCPESVELRRR

-147 GASAD
+147 GTSTD
-152 EPAAI
+152 EAAAVE
-157 DLLLAKAWA
+157 LLLAKSWA

-179 RLIGFNLG
+179 RLIGFNLEE
-187 DQAFAESGTAQE
+187 QAFAESGTAQE

-206 DAEAVLLLANLLRD
+206 DAEAFLILANLLRE

-226 AADVVLERAHSLHP
+226 AADVVLERAHELHP

-248 YSRMKAAANDVPA
+248 YSRMKAAAKDVPA

-268 AAEVDPTDASAILAD
+268 AAAVDPTDASAILAD
-283 AQIKASGGSPAAATA
+283 AQMKASGGNPAAASA
-298 AFLTARTEFPDHK
+298 AFLTARTQFPDHK
-311 GIFLAALPHF
+311 GIFRAALSHF
-321 QRHGTESETLEILAE
+321 QRHGTESETLELLAE

-344 PRYLS
+344 PRFLS

-356 PPESLAPVMEA
+356 APESLAPFKQA

-384 LEARLCSEQHQWYR
+384 LEARLFYEQHQWYR
-398 AESLLGRSRALV
+398 AEPLLSRIRALV

-425 HQQLGDNDLRLALLQ
+425 HQQLGDDDLRLALLQ
-440 RYAKPGATPD
+440 RYAKPGATPN
-450 FILAGIAA
+450 FIQAGIAA

-470 ASVRMLERR
+470 ASVRMLERQ
-479 VEGSAEADDEGD
+479 VGDSAAADEDGD
-491 ADGGVGGDV
+491 ADGGVGGGV
-500 SRSQRKRAL
+500 SRSQRKRAI

-555 ADLLAAGGDIAG
+555 ADLLAAGGDIAA

-589 LTWRSKLD
+589 LTWLSKQS
-597 GIDGAREAF
+597 GIDGVREAF

-635 RVWLE
+635 RAWLE
-640 QIAVLAENIPEAT
+640 QIAVLAESIPDAT
-653 DALEVFQALAR
+653 DALEVFQALAG
-664 MAVEAGW
+664 MAAEADW
-671 LEESAS
+671 LEESVS

-702 KARLDGARASAG
+702 KARVDGPRASAG
-714 ETPSSAEAA
+714 ETPSSAA

-758 AAALVAEARAGERG
+758 AAALVAEARAGEPG

-784 AKEAELLRSASQRL
+784 AKEAGLLRSASQRL

-803 DRSTWQAIGV
+803 DRSTWQAIAV

-826 TAIDQMKQARAFGPD
+826 TAIDQMKQARAFGPE

-885 MRGGDLEGAAER
+885 MREGDLEGAAER
-897 SLRAIDVEKADADT
+897 SLRAIDVEKADVDT
-911 LLWLGRLCGRSGRRE
+911 LLWLGRLCGRCGRRE

-935 TQTAPDNPDA
+935 TQTAPDSPDA

-960 AAEGVLARGIEAV
+960 AAEGVIARGIEAV
-973 PEGVKKLLAA
+973 PEGAKKLLAA

-996 RDFLAAVA
+996 RNFLAAVA

-1017 DFYLQQG
+1017 DFYLQRG
-1024 KAKQAEAFLETL
+1024 KGKQAEAFLETL
-1036 IGRLAGDLSRNDL
+1036 IGRLAGDPSRNDL
-1049 ESWAVRRLDGL
+1049 ESWGVRRLDGL
-1060 RAAAKLP
+1060 RAAAKFP

>member
-7 TILLVAILGGLALVV
+7 TILLLACLGGLALVV

-29 SARMAASASSKLD
+29 SARMAASAASKLD

-57 ERYRAYLDAAGPNPD
+57 ERYWAYLDAAGPNPD
-72 PDALEAYALLLL
+72 PAALEAYALLLL
-84 RRAARPR
+84 RRAARPK
-91 PKGNEVAAAFDAAEV
+91 PSDNEVAAAFDAAEM
-106 AVRQRPESVELRRR
+106 AVRQCPESVELRRR

-147 GASAD
+147 GTSTD
-152 EPAAI
+152 EAAAVE
-157 DLLLAKAWA
+157 LLLAKSWA

-179 RLIGFNLG
+179 RLIGFNLEE
-187 DQAFAESGTAQE
+187 QAFAESGTAQE

-206 DAEAVLLLANLLRD
+206 DAEAFLILANLLRE

-226 AADVVLERAHSLHP
+226 AADVVLERAHELHP

-248 YSRMKAAANDVPA
+248 YSRMKAAAKDVPA

-268 AAEVDPTDASAILAD
+268 AAAVDPTDASAILAD
-283 AQIKASGGSPAAATA
+283 AQMKASGGNPAAASA
-298 AFLTARTEFPDHK
+298 AFLTARTQFPDHK
-311 GIFLAALPHF
+311 GIFRAALSHF
-321 QRHGTESETLEILAE
+321 QRHGTESETLELLAE

-344 PRYLS
+344 PRFLS

-356 PPESLAPVMEA
+356 APESLAPFKQA

-384 LEARLCSEQHQWYR
+384 LEARLFYEQHQWYR
-398 AESLLGRSRALV
+398 AEPLLSRIRALV

-425 HQQLGDNDLRLALLQ
+425 HQQLGDDDLRLALLQ
-440 RYAKPGATPD
+440 RYAKPGATPN

-470 ASVRMLERR
+470 ASVRMLERQ
-479 VEGSAEADDEGD
+479 VEESAAADEDGD
-491 ADGGVGGDV
+491 ADGGVSGGF

-509 LFALSTIVAVE
+509 LSALSTIVAVE

-555 ADLLAAGGDIAG
+555 ADLLAAGGDIAA
-567 ALAILDPFLSENAEL
+567 ALAILDPFVSENAAL

-589 LTWRSKLD
+589 LTWLSKQS
-597 GIDGAREAF
+597 GIDGVREAF

-635 RVWLE
+635 RAWLE
-640 QIAVLAENIPEAT
+640 QIAVLAESIPDAT
-653 DALEVFQALAR
+653 DALEVFQALAG
-664 MAVEAGW
+664 MAAEADW
-671 LEESAS
+671 LEESVS

-702 KARLDGARASAG
+702 KARVDGPWASAG
-714 ETPSSAEAA
+714 ETPSSAA

-758 AAALVAEARAGERG
+758 AAALVAEARAGEPG

-784 AKEAELLRSASQRL
+784 AKEAGLLRSASQRL

-803 DRSTWQAIGV
+803 DRSTWQAIAV

-826 TAIDQMKQARAFGPD
+826 TAIDQMKQARAFGPE

-885 MRGGDLEGAAER
+885 MREGDLEGAAER
-897 SLRAIDVEKADADT
+897 SLRAIDVEKADVDT
-911 LLWLGRLCGRSGRRE
+911 LLWLGRLCGRCGRRE

-935 TQTAPDNPDA
+935 TQTAPDSPDA

-960 AAEGVLARGIEAV
+960 AAEGVIARGIEAV
-973 PEGVKKLLAA
+973 PEGAKKLLAA

-996 RDFLAAVA
+996 RNFLAAVA

-1017 DFYLQQG
+1017 DFYLQRG
-1024 KAKQAEAFLETL
+1024 KGKQAEAFLETL
-1036 IGRLAGDLSRNDL
+1036 IGRLAGDPSRNDL
-1049 ESWAVRRLDGL
+1049 ESWGVRRLDGL
-1060 RAAAKLP
+1060 RAAAKFP